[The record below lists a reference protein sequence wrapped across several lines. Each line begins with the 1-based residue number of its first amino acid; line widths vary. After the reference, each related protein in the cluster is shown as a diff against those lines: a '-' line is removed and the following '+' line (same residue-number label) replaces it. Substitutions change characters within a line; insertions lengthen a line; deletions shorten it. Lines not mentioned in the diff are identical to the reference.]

1 MEKKLIKVFDSEK
14 AEQLSKSGFKY
25 MIEDMGEY
33 KAYVF
38 CVSQELL
45 RYLQANFSQND
56 FVIENTL
63 RF

>member
-1 MEKKLIKVFDSEK
+1 MDKKLVKLFDSEK
-14 AEQLSKSGFKY
+14 AEKLSKSGFKY
-25 MIEDMGEY
+25 MLEDMGDK

-45 RYLQANFSQND
+45 SCLQTNFSQND
-56 FVIENTL
+56 FIVENTL

>member
-1 MEKKLIKVFDSEK
+1 MDKKLIKLFDSEK
-14 AEQLSKSGFKY
+14 AEQLSNSGFKY
-25 MIEDMGEY
+25 MIEDIGEQ

-45 RYLQANFSQND
+45 GYLQANFSQND